1 MPLLLT
7 MALCGSVGTLIY
19 FILSPLTT
27 RFFSLQWR
35 RIYLICCILCY
46 LIPFPCI
53 LTQYK
58 NWIYKILSR
67 FLLQGTVGDPAFV
80 DITNNAFQVTEQGMY
95 MRHALMYLFFA
106 GVLIIGTIIF
116 VYHARK
122 YYMFRKYFQNNTNVI
137 ADEREQEIIQA
148 YISKNNIDKS
158 IRVYEYSDE
167 RVTPITMGVIEP
179 IIILPKMDWTKQDL
193 EFVMEHEVTHIR
205 QRDNLIKF
213 LAIVVAVL
221 NFYNPLAFYLLNK
234 WEEVAEMT
242 CDSKVLAGK
251 SQEEVSRYGNLI
263 IDLATMKAKNKIF
276 PILGLSLNFQKKA
289 MEERIHTMKKEVKK
303 EGLLKKALGIGTLG
317 VALFISS
324 LPVMAYSPKKATHL
338 EMVSDKIVLMGECAS
353 TSDDVYVNVPVG
365 NDDEWV
371 LVDESGQIVATYN
384 KGVEEPYLFCNHEY
398 KDYTANAHTS
408 LDDGGCIVN
417 LYKANRCS
425 KCGDFNIG
433 ELINTITYAKCPH
446 K

>member
-1 MPLLLT
+1 
-7 MALCGSVGTLIY
+7 
-19 FILSPLTT
+19 
-27 RFFSLQWR
+27 
-35 RIYLICCILCY
+35 
-46 LIPFPCI
+46 
-53 LTQYK
+53 
-58 NWIYKILSR
+58 
-67 FLLQGTVGDPAFV
+67 
-80 DITNNAFQVTEQGMY
+80 

-179 IIILPKMDWTKQDL
+179 IIILLKMDWTKQDL

-324 LPVMAYSPKKATHL
+324 LPVMAYSPKKTAHL
-338 EMVSDKIVLMGECAS
+338 EMVSDKIVLSGECVS
-353 TSDDVYVNVPVG
+353 TSEDEYLNIPAG
-365 NDDEWV
+365 NDDQWV
-371 LVDESGQIVATYN
+371 LVDESGNVVASYN
-384 KGVEEPYLFCNHEY
+384 KEYEKPYLFCNHEY
-398 KDYTANAHTS
+398 KNYRANAHTS

-417 LYKANRCS
+417 MYEATRCS

-433 ELINTITYAKCPH
+433 DWISSVTYAKCPH

>member
-148 YISKNNIDKS
+148 YISKN

-289 MEERIHTMKKEVKK
+289 MEERIHTMKKEIKK

-324 LPVMAYSPKKATHL
+324 LPVMAYSPKKTAHL
-338 EMVSDKIVLMGECAS
+338 ERVSDEILLMGECADI
-353 TSDDVYVNVPVG
+353 SDDEYVDAPVG

-371 LVDESGQIVATYN
+371 LVDESEQVVATYN
-384 KGVEEPYLFCNHEY
+384 KGSGKPLLFCNHEY
-398 KDYTANAHTS
+398 KDYTARAHTRT
-408 LDDGGCIVN
+408 DNGGCIVD
-417 LYKANRCS
+417 LYEANRCS

-433 ELINTITYAKCPH
+433 DWISTTTYAKCPH
-446 K
+446 

>member
-27 RFFSLQWR
+27 RFFSLQCR

-95 MRHALMYLFFA
+95 MRHALMYLFFT

-116 VYHARK
+116 VYHE
-122 YYMFRKYFQNNTNVI
+122 RKYFQNNTNVI

-324 LPVMAYSPKKATHL
+324 LPVMAYSPKKAAHL
-338 EMVSDKIVLMGECAS
+338 ERVSDKILLMGECADIS
-353 TSDDVYVNVPVG
+353 NDEYIDIPVG

-371 LVDESGQIVATYN
+371 LVDESGKVIATYN
-384 KGVEEPYLFCNHEY
+384 KDSEIPYLFCNHEY
-398 KDYTANAHTS
+398 KNYTAYAHTGT
-408 LDDGGCIVN
+408 DNGGYIVD
-417 LYKANRCS
+417 LYKANRCD

-433 ELINTITYAKCPH
+433 ELISTTTYTKCPH
-446 K
+446 